1 MVKDWYL
8 QHYLTLQSFLFCVKL
23 TTLHKKE
30 MLMMKKAFLYGCV
43 GIFRLFMVSCGVSR
57 EAAVVSVNPDLNRY
71 LSVVAYF

>member
-1 MVKDWYL
+1 
-8 QHYLTLQSFLFCVKL
+8 
-23 TTLHKKE
+23 
-30 MLMMKKAFLYGCV
+30 MMKKAFLYGCV